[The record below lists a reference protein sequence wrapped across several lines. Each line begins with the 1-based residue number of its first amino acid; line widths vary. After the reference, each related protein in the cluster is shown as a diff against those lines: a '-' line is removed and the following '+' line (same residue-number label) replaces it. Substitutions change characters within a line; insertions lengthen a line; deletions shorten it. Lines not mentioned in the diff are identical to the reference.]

1 MKAGIFLAEGF
12 EIAEALCPLDVLR
25 RAGIETVL
33 IGVSGMSVR
42 SSSGAAVSADIS
54 IEEAGKEKFDLLFC
68 PGGMPG
74 AVNLSQSWDVN
85 RMLCETAQHG
95 IISAICASPAVVLFP
110 LGLLDGH
117 EATCFPG
124 SAPYAPSFSF
134 SSEGVVESGNIITG
148 KSAGWAFD
156 LGLRLVARLK
166 GEEAAAKVRSAIFY
180 KL

>member
-25 RAGIETVL
+25 RAGIETEL
-33 IGVSGMSVR
+33 IGVGGMVIK
-42 SSSGAAVSADIS
+42 SSCGVAVSADIP
-54 IEEAGKEKFDLLFC
+54 IEEASGSYDLLFC

-85 RMLCETAQHG
+85 RMLCETVQHG
-95 IISAICASPAVVLFP
+95 IVSAICASPAVVLFP
-110 LGLLDGH
+110 LGLLEGH

-124 SAPYAPSFSF
+124 SVSYAPSFSF

>member
-1 MKAGIFLAEGF
+1 MSVAVFLADGF

-25 RAGIETVL
+25 RAGIETEL
-33 IGVSGMSVR
+33 IGVGGMVIK
-42 SSSGAAVSADIS
+42 SSCGAAVSADIP
-54 IEEAGKEKFDLLFC
+54 IEEASGSYDLLFC

-110 LGLLDGH
+110 LGLLEGH

-124 SAPYAPSFSF
+124 SASYAPLFSF